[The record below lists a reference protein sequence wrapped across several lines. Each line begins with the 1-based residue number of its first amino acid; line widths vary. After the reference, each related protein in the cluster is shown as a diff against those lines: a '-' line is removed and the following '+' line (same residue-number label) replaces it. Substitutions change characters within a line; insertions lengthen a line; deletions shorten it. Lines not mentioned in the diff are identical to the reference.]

1 MAAGGHT
8 NPYTLVLSKE
18 GCDWVWALKN
28 LWGVVGRQA
37 WGQQGLGVQ
46 VGDGGSLWRGLWAG
60 KNWMGSRGMLVTVGK
75 WVERVWRERVSM
87 APRSPVAERQCGRR
101 AGWLWGLPGMGTWEN
116 KMCGDD
122 AVVSL
127 ARAEGEGLVGCTGER
142 SRWEQETG
150 QDWGRT
156 GRGQ

>member
-1 MAAGGHT
+1 
-8 NPYTLVLSKE
+8 
-18 GCDWVWALKN
+18 
-28 LWGVVGRQA
+28 
-37 WGQQGLGVQ
+37 
-46 VGDGGSLWRGLWAG
+46 
-60 KNWMGSRGMLVTVGK
+60 MGSRGMLVTVGK